1 MHFKRW
7 LTSLVALP
15 LLVLLI
21 FKGGAL
27 SFSIFAGIIMLLA
40 VREYTQ
46 IVSAGTNAANLNGFS
61 FVNILFGIALVWA
74 AHARHFEL
82 FPLMLSFN
90 LMGIGFLALKRFKS
104 DADITRKAAFQAM
117 GSLYIPLAMAYAILI
132 RQAPAGELWVF
143 FIACV
148 IFAGDTGAYYAGTYF
163 GRHKL
168 CPSVSPGKT
177 VEGAIGGLA
186 ANVGIGVTYKLL
198 FLPALSV
205 VSSLF
210 FCLAIG
216 VAGQAGDLFESVLKR
231 SAGVKDSGNILP
243 GHGGILDR
251 IDAILF
257 ALPVAYFIKAVFF
270 IS

>member
-1 MHFKRW
+1 MHLKRW

-21 FKGGAL
+21 FKGGVA
-27 SFSIFAGIIMLLA
+27 SFSIFMGIIMVLA
-40 VREYTQ
+40 VWEYTR
-46 IVSAGTNAANLNGFS
+46 IISGEADAAHLNPLS
-61 FVNILFGIALVWA
+61 FVNILSGMALIWA
-74 AHARHFEL
+74 ASTRHPAL
-82 FPLMLSFN
+82 FPLILSFS
-90 LMGIGFLALKRFKS
+90 LILTGFISLRRFQY
-104 DADITRKAAFQAM
+104 DADISRKAAFVAL
-117 GSLYIPLAMAYAILI
+117 GGIYIPLAMAYAVMI
-132 RQAPAGELWVF
+132 RQEPSGGQWVF

-163 GRHKL
+163 GTHKL

-177 VEGAIGGLA
+177 IEGAIGGLA
-186 ANVGIGVTYKLL
+186 ANIGIGVVYKLL
-198 FLPALSV
+198 FLPA
-205 VSSLF
+205 VSMTESLI

-216 VAGQAGDLFESVLKR
+216 SAGQIGDLFESVLKR

-257 ALPVAYFIKAVFF
+257 ALPVAYFLKVFYLTP
-270 IS
+270 